1 MWDFDLSAAFGAM
14 RRTAPFV
21 IARMLVYFGIALLY
35 IFATGIGGALGY
47 GVTSFGKGEGG
58 GAFIGALIGFSGAS
72 GILYWL
78 RESILYLVK
87 AGHIAVLVQLH
98 DGHAL
103 PQGRGQI
110 DFAVQAVRERF
121 KESTVL
127 FAIDQLIKGVLR
139 ALGAAFQGVA
149 NLLPLPGLD
158 SLVRVAN
165 GIVRMSLS
173 YVDEII
179 LAKILR
185 DASANPWET
194 GRQALVL
201 YAQNYKLM
209 IKNAVWLWLLMAL
222 LTFVIFLFMLGPSF
236 AVMAMVPGDLGFWSF
251 VIAFVLAWS
260 VRMSV
265 IEPLA
270 IYANMQI
277 YFKAIQGQTPDPAW
291 DSRLAEVSE
300 QFREL
305 KSKAMGVFSGSAAS

>member
-110 DFAVQAVRERF
+110 DFAAQAVRERF

-139 ALGAAFQGVA
+139 ALGAAIQGVA

-260 VRMSV
+260 VRMSL

-270 IYANMQI
+270 IYAYMQI